1 MNSGFEK
8 PITIKDAIVNIDKR
22 EYLLPALQRQ
32 FVWDCEQIEI
42 LFDSI
47 MRDYP
52 INSFMFW
59 KVTEPSI
66 KNNLK
71 FYEFLKQ
78 YRQRYNELNPEFST
92 IGHPDFHAVIDG
104 QQRLTSIYIGLKG
117 SYAFK
122 EYKKWW
128 RDDEECLPTRYL
140 HVDLSAE
147 MPEDNEKKAKYD
159 FRFLTKDDLEWFKVN
174 EPNRNWYKVGQILT
188 IENRNDLDNY
198 IEERKWLSNVFTKET
213 IRQLWAVIHEK
224 PLVNFYLERNQELA
238 TVLDIFIRT
247 NSGGEPLSFSDLLM
261 SIITASWKKL
271 DARNEIPDVINK
283 VFAIRGREFQINKD
297 FVLKTCLVLLNDNIK
312 FQTSNFDKTNVIN
325 FEEHWPEIKK
335 AIIAGFELVANF
347 GLSNFTLRAK
357 NAMIPIIYFI
367 YHKQITSEIN
377 HPLKHTVDK
386 SSIQKWLNIS
396 LLKGVFG
403 GQSDNVLTK
412 IRRVLHA
419 EFSDHVVPIE
429 VAEKEMKESGISDGL
444 LKKVETLKSE
454 LKQIQ
459 FPFEKIVSE
468 FAGDPSKNL
477 AFDDAF
483 IDELLKTQYESGE
496 AYLILSLL
504 YPHLDYFNQ
513 DTHKDHLHNADFFR
527 LIERNKSV
535 VPEDDFDFFKDS
547 NNWNSILNLQML
559 NSALNISKKDKPLH
573 DWVHSNNVD
582 LASHLIPKDTSLEV
596 SNFKQF
602 IFERKK
608 LLVAK
613 IKNIA

>member
-1 MNSGFEK
+1 MTSGFEK
-8 PITIKDAIVNIDKR
+8 PITIKDAISNIDKR

-32 FVWDCEQIEI
+32 FVWNTEQIEI

-52 INSFMFW
+52 INSFMLW

-71 FYEFLKQ
+71 FYEFLKK
-78 YRQRYNELNPEFST
+78 YRQKYNELNPDFET
-92 IGHPDFHAVIDG
+92 KGYNDFHAVIDG

-117 SYAFK
+117 SYAYK

-128 RDDEECLPTRYL
+128 RDDEECLPTRHLYL
-140 HVDLSAE
+140 DLSAE
-147 MPEDNEKKAKYD
+147 MPDENDKKAKYD
-159 FRFLTKDDLEWFKVN
+159 FRFLTDSDLEWFEEN
-174 EPNRNWYKVGQILT
+174 EPNRNWYKVGDIIT

-198 IEERKWLSNVFTKET
+198 IEEKGWLSNKFAKET
-213 IRQLWAVIHEK
+213 IRQLWAVIHER
-224 PLVNFYLERNQELA
+224 PLINYYLERNQELS

-247 NSGGEPLSFSDLLM
+247 NSGGEPLSFSDLIM

-271 DARNEIPDVINK
+271 DARKEIPDVINK
-283 VFAIRGREFQINKD
+283 VFAIRGREFQISKD

-312 FQTSNFDKTNVIN
+312 FQIKNFDKTNVVN
-325 FEEHWPEIKK
+325 FEQHWPEIKK
-335 AIIAGFELVANF
+335 AIIAGFDLVANM

-357 NAMIPIIYFI
+357 NSVIPIIYFI
-367 YHKQITSEIN
+367 YHKQITDEIN
-377 HPLKHTVDK
+377 HPLKHKADK
-386 SSIQKWLNIS
+386 TLIQKWLNIS

-412 IRRVLHA
+412 IRKVIYGKLENNLSLIEQNITA
-419 EFSDHVVPIE
+419 SDTDKNCWL
-429 VAEKEMKESGISDGL
+429 A
-444 LKKVETLKSE
+444 E
-454 LKQIQ
+454 LKAIP
-459 FPFEKIVSE
+459 FPFTDIVSE
-468 FAGDPSKNL
+468 FAADPSKNL
-477 AFDDAF
+477 TFNDAF

-504 YPHLDYFNQ
+504 YPQLDYFNQ

-527 LIERNKSV
+527 KINTNIASV
-535 VPEDDFDFFKDS
+535 PSTDVDFYKEL

-559 NSALNISKKDKPLH
+559 NSSLNSSKNDKPLK
-573 DWVHSNNVD
+573 DWVAENKIDFNTHI
-582 LASHLIPKDTSLEV
+582 IPQGISLEI

-602 IFERKK
+602 IEQRKK
-608 LLVAK
+608 LLITK
-613 IKNIA
+613 IKALA

>member
-1 MNSGFEK
+1 MTSGFEK
-8 PITIKDAIVNIDKR
+8 PITIKDAIGNIDKR

-32 FVWDCEQIEI
+32 FVWNTEQIEV

-52 INSFMFW
+52 INSFMLW

-71 FYEFLKQ
+71 FYEFLKK
-78 YRQRYNELNPEFST
+78 YRQKYNELNPEFST
-92 IGHPDFHAVIDG
+92 IGHSDFHAVIDG

-117 SYAFK
+117 SYAYK

-128 RDDEECLPTRYL
+128 KDDEECLPTRYL
-140 HVDLSAE
+140 YIDLNAE
-147 MPEDNEKKAKYD
+147 MPEDNDKKTKYD
-159 FRFLTKDDLEWFKVN
+159 FHFLTDDDIERYTAN
-174 EPNRNWYKVGQILT
+174 EPQRNWYKVGEILT
-188 IENRNDLDNY
+188 IANRNDLDNY
-198 IEERKWLSNVFTKET
+198 IEDKGWLSNRFTKET

-224 PLVNFYLERNQELA
+224 PLINYYLERNQELA

-271 DARNEIPDVINK
+271 DARKEIPDVINK

-312 FQTSNFDKTNVIN
+312 FQIKNFDKTNVVN
-325 FEEHWPEIKK
+325 FEEHWPEIKR
-335 AIIAGFELVANF
+335 AIITGFELVANL

-357 NAMIPIIYFI
+357 NAVIPIIYFI
-367 YHKQITSEIN
+367 YQKQITDEIN
-377 HPLKHTVDK
+377 HPLKHKTDK
-386 SSIQKWLNIS
+386 ALIQKWLNIS

-412 IRRVLHA
+412 IRKVIYGKLENTLSRIQQNPTA
-419 EFSDHVVPIE
+419 P
-429 VAEKEMKESGISDGL
+429 EKDKNDWL
-444 LKKVETLKSE
+444 NTLKT
-454 LKQIQ
+454 IP
-459 FPFEKIVSE
+459 FPFNEIATE
-468 FAGDPSKNL
+468 FAADPSKNL
-477 AFDDAF
+477 TFDDAF

-496 AYLILSLL
+496 AYLILALL
-504 YPHLDYFNQ
+504 YPQLDYFNQ

-527 LIERNKSV
+527 KISDNIAVIPSADL
-535 VPEDDFDFFKDS
+535 DFYKDW

-559 NSALNISKKDKPLH
+559 NSSLNSSKNDKLLKDWVTQNKIDLPSHIIPQNISLD
-573 DWVHSNNVD
+573 
-582 LASHLIPKDTSLEV
+582 I

-602 IFERKK
+602 IEERKK
-608 LLVAK
+608 LLITK
-613 IKNIA
+613 IKALV